1 MKKHFTPPLLYVS
14 HNMNKGFITLIS
26 VLIVGAVGTVIA
38 VSLILLGISS
48 SRTSFALEQSN
59 QAKAL
64 ANACAE
70 EALQQIRDSTPYAGS
85 DNLSFGQGNC
95 SYSVTSQGDQNRT
108 ITALGTV
115 GTIVRKIE
123 VVIDTINPAI
133 VIVSWR
139 ELP

>member
-1 MKKHFTPPLLYVS
+1 
-14 HNMNKGFITLIS
+14 MNKGFITLIS